1 MPMQMLMPMPSYRC
15 RDFQMAFLKK
25 QFLLFVLFL
34 TQGKG
39 KHETLFTNVNR
50 STNKYSVPYYDIYQL
65 PTIENYFI
73 LYLGFLSRQFANH
86 RTSAEGGGHW
96 TPYYYFYHFRAFL
109 PYVLM
114 CLPFL
119 RVLREHKKVR
129 KKIFHQKFLHF
140 LCSVQFWRLQYY
152 RKIYVFHN

>member
-1 MPMQMLMPMPSYRC
+1 MQMLMPMPSCRC

-39 KHETLFTNVNR
+39 KHETLFINVNR

-114 CLPFL
+114 CLRAFVPSCFTGFTWAQKSPQKNFPSKISPFFVQCSIL
-119 RVLREHKKVR
+119 KTSVL
-129 KKIFHQKFLHF
+129 
-140 LCSVQFWRLQYY
+140 
-152 RKIYVFHN
+152 